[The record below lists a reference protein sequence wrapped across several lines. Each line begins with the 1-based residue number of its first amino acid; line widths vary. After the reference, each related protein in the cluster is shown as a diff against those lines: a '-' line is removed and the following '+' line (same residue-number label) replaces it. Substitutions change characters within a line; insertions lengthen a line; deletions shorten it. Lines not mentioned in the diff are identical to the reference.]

1 MVFSIETVGIRKVA
15 KWVFE
20 LRTKFATSFKFH
32 NVFARQSWFVKQV
45 CTGFSNF
52 TRQSWFAKFLQPL
65 RNFHKVHL
73 GFVKFSQG
81 EFGVVK
87 FSQGEFGVVKLSHA
101 LVNCFVFRPS
111 EKIGKVFSSILEST
125 CN

>member
-1 MVFSIETVGIRKVA
+1 M
-15 KWVFE
+15 
-20 LRTKFATSFKFH
+20 
-32 NVFARQSWFVKQV
+32 KQV

-52 TRQSWFAKFLQPL
+52 ARQSWFAKFLQPL

-73 GFVKFSQG
+73 GFVKFFQG

-101 LVNCFVFRPS
+101 LVNCFVFRTS

-125 CN
+125 CNRSSKFKLNHNKIKLKQEITIKTSSKLIKL